1 MAVRLPTLEQI
12 DDLGSDFGLV
22 LTADE
27 VAAFQQAFK
36 GPLASY
42 SRLEELVPPA
52 LAPVAPRSPG
62 YRPPAAENPYGAW
75 YWKTDIKTGSEG
87 LLSGKKVAIKDN
99 ICVAGVPMM
108 NGSALLEG
116 YVPEI
121 DATVVTRILDAGG
134 TIAGKAACEDLCFSG
149 ASHTCA
155 SGVIRNPHN
164 PAHSAGGS
172 SGGSA
177 ALVAAG
183 EVPMALGGDQ
193 GGSIRTP
200 SSWCGVYGLKPTWGL
215 VPTTGSMPIS
225 FSVDHCG
232 PMCASVED
240 VARLLTVIAGHDG
253 WDTRTIAAR
262 TGDYMGALTKPARGL
277 RIGIL
282 REGFG
287 HPESDPAVNEK
298 VRQAIAA
305 LAKGGIESAE
315 ISVPWHLDG
324 PHVWSGIILEGAA
337 EMMLKGY
344 GVGNNVQGYYPLS
357 MQEALAR
364 GMGSRINDVSPTVKL
379 VLMLGEYMHRNYH
392 GRYHSKAQNL
402 RVLLRRA
409 YDEALQQFDALA
421 MPTIPFTATP
431 IPPPD
436 APLNTV
442 IDTALNMQANTCS
455 FDVSGHPAFTVPCGR
470 VNGLPVG
477 LMLVGQHFEEAT
489 LIRLATAIEA
499 AGDWKLNEGGKA

>member
-1 MAVRLPTLEQI
+1 MVVRLPTLEQI
-12 DDLGSDFGLV
+12 DKLGSDFGLV
-22 LTADE
+22 LDADE
-27 VAAFQQAFK
+27 VAAFQEALK
-36 GPLASY
+36 GPWASCG
-42 SRLEELVPPA
+42 RLDELVPPA

-62 YRPPAAENPYGAW
+62 YAPGASENPYGAW
-75 YWKTDIKTGSEG
+75 YWKTNIQTGAEG

-99 ICVAGVPMM
+99 ICVSGVPMM
-108 NGSALLEG
+108 NGSVLLEG
-116 YVPEI
+116 DVPEL
-121 DATVVTRILDAGG
+121 DATVVTRILEAGG
-134 TIAGKAACEDLCFSG
+134 TFAGKAACEDLCFSG

-155 SGVIRNPHN
+155 SGVTRNPHN
-164 PAHSAGGS
+164 PAHCTGVS

-177 ALVAAG
+177 ALVASG
-183 EVPMALGGDQ
+183 EVRRARGGDR

-225 FSVDHCG
+225 YSVDHCG
-232 PMCASVED
+232 PIWASGED
-240 VARLLTVIAGHDG
+240 IARLLTVIAGHDG

-262 TGDYMGALTKPARGL
+262 TGDYMGALGNPAKGL
-277 RIGIL
+277 RIGVL

-298 VRQAIAA
+298 VRQTIAA
-305 LAKGGIESAE
+305 LGKAGIASEE
-315 ISVPWHLDG
+315 VSVPWHLDG
-324 PHVWSGIILEGAA
+324 PHVWSGVILEGAA

-364 GMGSRINDVSPTVKL
+364 GMGTRINDVSPTVKL

-409 YDEALQQFDALA
+409 YDEALENFDVLA
-421 MPTIPFTATP
+421 MPTIPLTATA
-431 IPPPD
+431 IPPAD
-436 APLNTV
+436 APRCTAL
-442 IDTALNMQANTCS
+442 DTALNMQANTCS
-455 FDVSGHPAFTVPCGR
+455 FDVSGHPAITVPCGR

-477 LMLVGQHFEEAT
+477 LMMVGRHFEETT
-489 LIRLATAIEA
+489 LIQLASAIEA
-499 AGDWKLNEGGKA
+499 GGDWKLS

>member
-1 MAVRLPTLEQI
+1 MPFGAFSGRRWLFSFVFRKTRSACGMGVRLPTLQQI
-12 DDLGSDFGLV
+12 DSLASDFGLV
-22 LTADE
+22 LTTEE

-42 SRLEELVPPA
+42 GRLDELVPPA

-62 YRPPAAENPYGAW
+62 YRPTQAENPYGAW
-75 YWKTDIKTGSEG
+75 YWKTNIKTGAEG
-87 LLSGKKVAIKDN
+87 LLSGKKIAIKDN

-108 NGSALLEG
+108 NGSVLLEG
-116 YVPEI
+116 YVPEL

-149 ASHTCA
+149 ASHPCA
-155 SGVIRNPHN
+155 GGVIRNPHN

-183 EVPMALGGDQ
+183 EVPMALGGVK
-193 GGSIRTP
+193 GGSVRTP
-200 SSWCGVYGLKPTWGL
+200 SSWGGVYRFEPTWGL

-225 FSVDHCG
+225 YSVDHCG

-262 TGDYMGALTKPARGL
+262 TDNYMAALGNPARGL

-287 HPESDPAVNEK
+287 HPESDRAVDEK
-298 VRQAIAA
+298 VRQTIAA
-305 LAKGGIESAE
+305 LGKAGIASEE
-315 ISVPWHLDG
+315 VSVRWHLDG

-337 EMMLKGY
+337 EMMLK
-344 GVGNNVQGYYPLS
+344 S
-357 MQEALAR
+357 
-364 GMGSRINDVSPTVKL
+364 
-379 VLMLGEYMHRNYH
+379 
-392 GRYHSKAQNL
+392 
-402 RVLLRRA
+402 
-409 YDEALQQFDALA
+409 
-421 MPTIPFTATP
+421 
-431 IPPPD
+431 
-436 APLNTV
+436 
-442 IDTALNMQANTCS
+442 
-455 FDVSGHPAFTVPCGR
+455 
-470 VNGLPVG
+470 
-477 LMLVGQHFEEAT
+477 
-489 LIRLATAIEA
+489 
-499 AGDWKLNEGGKA
+499 

>member
-12 DDLGSDFGLV
+12 GHLGSDFGLV
-22 LTADE
+22 LSADE
-27 VAAFQQAFK
+27 IAAFQQAFK

-42 SRLEELVPPA
+42 GRLEELVPPA

-62 YRPPAAENPYGAW
+62 YRPSASENPYGAW
-75 YWKTDIKTGSEG
+75 YWKTNIKTGSEG

-116 YVPEI
+116 YVPEL
-121 DATVVTRILDAGG
+121 DATVVTRILEAGG

-149 ASHTCA
+149 AS
-155 SGVIRNPHN
+155 
-164 PAHSAGGS
+164 HSAGGS

-225 FSVDHCG
+225 YSVDHCG

-262 TGDYMGALTKPARGL
+262 PGDYMAALGKPAKGL
-277 RIGIL
+277 RVGIL

-287 HPESDPAVNEK
+287 HPESDPAVNDK
-298 VRQAIAA
+298 VRQAIEA
-305 LAKGGIESAE
+305 LGKAGVESE
-315 ISVPWHLDG
+315 PISIPWHLDG

-344 GVGNNVQGYYPLS
+344 GVGNNIQGYYPLS
-357 MQEALAR
+357 LQEAFAR
-364 GMGSRINDVSPTVKL
+364 GMGTRINDVSPTVKL

-409 YDEALQQFDALA
+409 YDEALEKFDVLA

-431 IPPPD
+431 IPPAD
-436 APLNTV
+436 APLGLA

-477 LMLVGQHFEEAT
+477 LMLVGRHFEETT
-489 LIRLATAIEA
+489 LIRLASAIEA
-499 AGDWKLNEGGKA
+499 GGDWTLN

>member
-1 MAVRLPTLEQI
+1 MGVRLPTLEQI
-12 DDLGSDFGLV
+12 DNLGSDFGLV

-27 VAAFQQAFK
+27 VVAVRRAFR
-36 GPLASY
+36 GRLASY
-42 SRLEELVPPA
+42 GRLDELVPPA
-52 LAPVAPRSPG
+52 LAPVAPRSRG
-62 YRPPAAENPYGAW
+62 YRPAQAENPYGAW
-75 YWKTDIKTGSEG
+75 YWKTNIKTSAEG

-108 NGSALLEG
+108 NGSQLLEG

-121 DATVVTRILDAGG
+121 DATVVTRILEAGG

-155 SGVIRNPHN
+155 TGPILNPHN
-164 PAHSAGGS
+164 TKHSAGGS

-177 ALVAAG
+177 ALAAAG
-183 EVPMALGGDQ
+183 AVPMAPGVDQ

-225 FSVDHCG
+225 YSVDHCG

-253 WDTRTIAAR
+253 WDTRTIAAQTR
-262 TGDYMGALTKPARGL
+262 DYMAALGNPSEGV

-298 VRQAIAA
+298 VRQTIAA
-305 LAKGGIESAE
+305 LEKAGIASEE
-315 ISVPWHLDG
+315 VSVPWHLDG

-344 GVGNNVQGYYPLS
+344 GVGNNVQ
-357 MQEALAR
+357 E
-364 GMGSRINDVSPTVKL
+364 I
-379 VLMLGEYMHRNYH
+379 
-392 GRYHSKAQNL
+392 GRASCRE
-402 RVLLRRA
+402 RV
-409 YDEALQQFDALA
+409 
-421 MPTIPFTATP
+421 
-431 IPPPD
+431 
-436 APLNTV
+436 
-442 IDTALNMQANTCS
+442 
-455 FDVSGHPAFTVPCGR
+455 
-470 VNGLPVG
+470 
-477 LMLVGQHFEEAT
+477 
-489 LIRLATAIEA
+489 
-499 AGDWKLNEGGKA
+499 

>member
-1 MAVRLPTLEQI
+1 MVVRLPTLEQI
-12 DDLGSDFGLV
+12 GNLGSDFGLV
-22 LTADE
+22 LNADE

-42 SRLEELVPPA
+42 GRLDELVPPT
-52 LAPVAPRSPG
+52 LAPIAPRSPG
-62 YRPPAAENPYGAW
+62 YRPSASENPYGAW
-75 YWKTDIKTGSEG
+75 YWKTNIRTGAEG

-99 ICVAGVPMM
+99 ICVSGVPMM
-108 NGSALLEG
+108 NGSVLLEG
-116 YVPEI
+116 YVPEL
-121 DATVVTRILDAGG
+121 DATVVTRILEAGG

-155 SGVIRNPHN
+155 TGVIRNPHN

-200 SSWCGVYGLKPTWGL
+200 SSWCGIYGLKPTWGL

-225 FSVDHCG
+225 YSVDHCG
-232 PMCASVED
+232 PMGASVED

-253 WDTRTIAAR
+253 WDTRTISAR
-262 TGDYMGALTKPARGL
+262 TGDYMSALGKPARGL
-277 RIGIL
+277 RVGIL

-287 HPESDPAVNEK
+287 HPESDPAVDAK
-298 VRQAIAA
+298 VRATIEA
-305 LAKGGIESAE
+305 LAKIGVEAE
-315 ISVPWHLDG
+315 ETSVPWHLDG

-344 GVGNNVQGYYPLS
+344 GVGNNIHGYYPLS
-357 MQEALAR
+357 MQEAFAR
-364 GMGSRINDVSPTVKL
+364 GMGTRINDVSPTVKL

-402 RVLLRRA
+402 RGLLRRG
-409 YDEALQQFDALA
+409 YDEALEKFDVLA

-431 IPPPD
+431 IPPAD
-436 APLNTV
+436 APLGTA
-442 IDTALNMQANTCS
+442 IDVALNMQANTCS

-477 LMLVGQHFEEAT
+477 LMMVGRHFEETT
-489 LIRLATAIEA
+489 LIQLASAIEA
-499 AGDWKLNEGGKA
+499 SGDWKLN